1 MDISLRRD
9 FYKRRRCRL
18 LVLLVLLGYAV
29 VFEWLVYLV
38 HPLWNWPRLPAHNEV
53 SVRLLLVADPQLL
66 GRGNTAPGPLGYVV
80 RWDADRFVRK
90 THELAH
96 YYFKPDVTIFLG
108 DLFDEGEI
116 ANDRDFWSYV
126 QRFLSVFS
134 SIRFHQSVIVP
145 GDNDIGGEVT
155 APLEKRIRR
164 FNSYFRNDSI
174 TTYGGVDFIKVNY
187 LTKSYAYRSHLRQL
201 GRNLRVVLSH
211 MALSST
217 YGLYG
222 KEVMTDLD
230 PDLIFAGHRHVSEH
244 VAVRRRDGSVESLR
258 LSFTDDRVAVRLNLS
273 RQLVHEI
280 EVPTCSYR
288 MGTRSVGFG
297 AAIIDPDR
305 TLTYGVLW
313 SPDRLL
319 HLTSHVVVLVAS
331 GLMLLLWAGILHKC
345 AACVGVRTCNAGV

>member
-53 SVRLLLVADPQLL
+53 SVRLLVVADPQLL

-134 SIRFHQSVIVP
+134 SVRFHQSVIVP

-155 APLEKRIRR
+155 APLEKRIRT

-230 PDLIFAGHRHVSEH
+230 PDLIFAGHRHVSW
-244 VAVRRRDGSVESLR
+244 VV
-258 LSFTDDRVAVRLNLS
+258 NL
-273 RQLVHEI
+273 
-280 EVPTCSYR
+280 
-288 MGTRSVGFG
+288 
-297 AAIIDPDR
+297 
-305 TLTYGVLW
+305 
-313 SPDRLL
+313 
-319 HLTSHVVVLVAS
+319 
-331 GLMLLLWAGILHKC
+331 
-345 AACVGVRTCNAGV
+345 